1 VGHVIRSDPRYVPG
15 AIKLSKAT
23 VGEFLERGIIVRQR
37 RDVIGELAESIG

>member
-1 VGHVIRSDPRYVPG
+1 VIRSDARDVLA